1 MVRLRDVAFVF
12 TLMMMS
18 LMMMPPVA
26 LARAPKHA
34 DLWNGAAIN
43 WQDIKSGVFEASQTG
58 KPVVMVFHA
67 TWCTACKKYR
77 SVFQDKG
84 VIEAAKDFIMI
95 LIDGDA
101 EKEVN
106 GAFSPDGTYVP
117 RTIFLDAG
125 GNIRPEFKGQGDAKY
140 PHSIDVN
147 GPGELLALME
157 KARAALKPA
166 KVTAPAEDKT

>member
-1 MVRLRDVAFVF
+1 MFRLRNFVF
-12 TLMMMS
+12 ALS
-18 LMMMPPVA
+18 LIVFPLA
-26 LARAPKHA
+26 ASARAPNHA
-34 DLWNGAAIN
+34 DLWNGAEIN
-43 WQDIKSGVFEASQTG
+43 WQDIKSGVFAASQTG

-67 TWCTACKKYR
+67 TWCSACKKYR
-77 SVFQDKG
+77 SVFQDRA
-84 VIEAAKDFIMI
+84 IIDASKDFVMI

-106 GAFSPDGTYVP
+106 SAFSPDGTYVP

-147 GPGELLALME
+147 GPAELLALME
-157 KARAALKPA
+157 KARTALKPA
-166 KVTAPAEDKT
+166 KATPPADDKT

>member
-1 MVRLRDVAFVF
+1 MFRLRNVAFAL

-18 LMMMPPVA
+18 LMMLPPA
-26 LARAPKHA
+26 ASAGAPNHA
-34 DLWNGAAIN
+34 DLWNGAEIN

-67 TWCTACKKYR
+67 TWCSACKKYR
-77 SVFQDKG
+77 SVFQDKA
-84 VIEAAKDFIMI
+84 IIDAAKDFVMI
-95 LIDGDA
+95 LIDGDT

-106 GAFSPDGTYVP
+106 SAFSPDGTYVP

-125 GNIRPEFKGQGDAKY
+125 GNIRSEFKGQGDAKY

-166 KVTAPAEDKT
+166 KATAPAEDKT

>member
-1 MVRLRDVAFVF
+1 MFRLRNVACAL

-18 LMMMPPVA
+18 LMMMPPA
-26 LARAPKHA
+26 ASAGAPNHA
-34 DLWNGAAIN
+34 DLWNGAEIN

-67 TWCTACKKYR
+67 TWCSACKKYR
-77 SVFQDKG
+77 SVFQDKA
-84 VIEAAKDFIMI
+84 IIDAAKDFVMI

-106 GAFSPDGTYVP
+106 SAFSPDGTYVP

-125 GNIRPEFKGQGDAKY
+125 GNIRTEFKGQGDAKY

-157 KARAALKPA
+157 KARAELKPA
-166 KVTAPAEDKT
+166 KTTAPAEDKT

>member
-1 MVRLRDVAFVF
+1 MFRLRTAFA
-12 TLMMMS
+12 
-18 LMMMPPVA
+18 A
-26 LARAPKHA
+26 LTIMLLPLAVSARTPNHA
-34 DLWNGAAIN
+34 DLWNGTEIN
-43 WQDIKSGVFEASQTG
+43 WQDIKSGVYEASQTG

-67 TWCTACKKYR
+67 TWCSACKKYR

-84 VIEAAKDFIMI
+84 VIEAAKDFVMI

-106 GAFSPDGTYVP
+106 SAFSPDGTYVP
-117 RTIFLDAG
+117 RTIFLDAE
-125 GNIRPEFKGQGDAKY
+125 GNIRSEFKGQGDPKY

-147 GPGELLALME
+147 GPAELVALMA

-166 KVTAPAEDKT
+166 APSKGQESKT

>member
-1 MVRLRDVAFVF
+1 MFRFRNFVF
-12 TLMMMS
+12 ALS
-18 LMMMPPVA
+18 LIVFPLTA
-26 LARAPKHA
+26 SARAPQHA
-34 DLWNGAAIN
+34 DLWNGAEIN

-67 TWCTACKKYR
+67 TWCSACKKYR
-77 SVFQDKG
+77 SVFQDKA
-84 VIEAAKDFIMI
+84 VIEASKDFVMI

-106 GAFSPDGTYVP
+106 SAFSPDGTYVP
-117 RTIFLDAG
+117 RTIFLDAE
-125 GNIRPEFKGQGDAKY
+125 GNIRAEFKGQGDPKY

-147 GPGELLALME
+147 GPAELLSLME

-166 KVTAPAEDKT
+166 KATPSAEDKT

>member
-1 MVRLRDVAFVF
+1 MFRFRNLVLALSLIVF
-12 TLMMMS
+12 PLAAS
-18 LMMMPPVA
+18 
-26 LARAPKHA
+26 ARAPNHA
-34 DLWNGAAIN
+34 DLWNGAEIS
-43 WQDIKSGVFEASQTG
+43 WQDIKSGVYEASQTG

-67 TWCTACKKYR
+67 TWCSACKKYR
-77 SVFQDKG
+77 SVFQDKA
-84 VIEAAKDFIMI
+84 VIEASKDFVMI

-106 GAFSPDGTYVP
+106 SAFSPDGTYVP

-125 GNIRPEFKGQGDAKY
+125 GNIRSEFKGQGDAKY

-157 KARAALKPA
+157 KARAAMPA
-166 KVTAPAEDKT
+166 KAAPQQQESKT